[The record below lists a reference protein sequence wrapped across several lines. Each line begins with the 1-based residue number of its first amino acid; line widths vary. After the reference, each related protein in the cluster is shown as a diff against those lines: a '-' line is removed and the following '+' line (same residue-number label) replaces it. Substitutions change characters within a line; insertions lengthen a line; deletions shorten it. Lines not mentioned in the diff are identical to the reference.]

1 MAASYWLASTPWM
14 HVSAAIISGV
24 WPNVSNVAFRTS
36 PLQHGELLAEHEVL
50 KDKIAAAAK
59 QVNKRAEQQER

>member
-1 MAASYWLASTPWM
+1 M
-14 HVSAAIISGV
+14 HMSAAIISGV